1 MGKFA
6 SGKYALAI
14 SDRSGMQFP
23 YREMVFEWTGA
34 FVHISEW
41 EAKQPQ
47 INPKLISADPV
58 ALRNPRPLHRSG
70 ILVQLDP
77 AAWFAINGNINPM
90 PDESAS
96 ESGSMMPPETANE
109 ANRKRQATMSVGNV
123 VVVIT

>member
-14 SDRSGMQFP
+14 SDRSGMHFP
-23 YREMVFEWTGA
+23 YREMVFDWTGA

-47 INPKLISADPV
+47 IYPKLISADPV

-77 AAWFAINGNINPM
+77 AAWFTINGNINPI
-90 PDESAS
+90 PSESAS
-96 ESGSMMPPETANE
+96 ESGSMMPPATANE
-109 ANRKRQATMSVGNV
+109 ENKKRQARMSVGNV
-123 VVVIT
+123 VVAIT

>member
-1 MGKFA
+1 MT
-6 SGKYALAI
+6 
-14 SDRSGMQFP
+14 
-23 YREMVFEWTGA
+23 EWTGA

-47 INPKLISADPV
+47 INPKLISADPI

-123 VVVIT
+123 VVAIT

>member
-14 SDRSGMQFP
+14 SDRSVMQFP

-47 INPKLISADPV
+47 FNPKLISADPV
-58 ALRNPRPLHRSG
+58 ALRHPRPLHRSG

-77 AAWFAINGNINPM
+77 AAWFAINGNITPM

-123 VVVIT
+123 VVAIT

>member
-47 INPKLISADPV
+47 INPKLISADPI

-77 AAWFAINGNINPM
+77 AAWFNINGNINPI
-90 PDESAS
+90 EAAS
-96 ESGSMMPPETANE
+96 GSGSMQPPQTANE
-109 ANRKRQATMSVGNV
+109 ANEKRQARITLANV
-123 VVVIT
+123 TVSIT

>member
-1 MGKFA
+1 
-6 SGKYALAI
+6 
-14 SDRSGMQFP
+14 MQFP

-47 INPKLISADPV
+47 INPKLISADPI

-77 AAWFAINGNINPM
+77 AKAGKAEAGKAVEVLRKEEESKRRKKM
-90 PDESAS
+90 P
-96 ESGSMMPPETANE
+96 
-109 ANRKRQATMSVGNV
+109 K
-123 VVVIT
+123 